1 MRDYQLEIMDQFES
15 QLNKLSQEMKELIDQ
30 LTDDDE
36 YLNAVNSLFRH
47 FHSLKATVS
56 YLDFEDILTVV
67 KKTEE
72 VLSILRH
79 YSKAPSNRS
88 LFAWLDGVS
97 AQIKIWVS
105 EFETNDGVLSET
117 SPALLDAL
125 SFSYDQGDP
134 RLLLKKLSILIVI
147 KSDKLRGVLKENF
160 TKLFKEVLVSK
171 DAKEGFKKYLH
182 NQPSIVISDFNLQE
196 NANGFAMV
204 KKIMQADNKL
214 PIIMLFDTY
223 NRSLLMKLNIY
234 GISTMTKPLKLG
246 HLYSQILEK
255 TQIMYGSKR
264 IKITNEA
271 FQEIVEALKPLP
283 DSIMKV
289 QQLCDNPDTSV
300 RDVVAA
306 VKRDTIFS
314 GLILKEANMP
324 IYGNQGMD
332 SIERAVGFFGKRAVK
347 ALSLAGLANQL
358 GNINL
363 QCYGL
368 SAENFFEVSQM
379 RMRLMISWYAKV
391 SISDLNI
398 LATTAVLGN
407 IGQIIIAKEIE
418 NLGRSEEFLAIV
430 EEQGCKVAE
439 EHILNITAAEITA
452 DILSYWNLD
461 RTLVDSIRYSDNVE
475 QAPDEVI
482 PYSLANHIVFEL
494 IPPRFKDVP
503 IDLSENISEL
513 MIKHEL
519 DKKPLFKAMERMVAT
534 LKS

>member
-1 MRDYQLEIMDQFES
+1 MKDYQSEIMDQFEL
-15 QLNKLSQEMKELIDQ
+15 QLIKLSLEMSELVEKLKDNN
-30 LTDDDE
+30 E
-36 YLNAVNSLFRH
+36 YLSAVNSLFRH

-56 YLDFEDILTVV
+56 YLDFEDILNVV
-67 KKTEE
+67 KKTED

-79 YSKAPSNRS
+79 YSKAPSNKS
-88 LFAWLDGVS
+88 LFAWLEAVS
-97 AQIKIWVS
+97 EQIKIWVG

-125 SFSYDQGDP
+125 SFSYDEGDP
-134 RLLLKKLSILIVI
+134 RLLLKKLSISIVI
-147 KSDKLRGVLKENF
+147 KSDKLRNVLNDNF
-160 TKLFKEVLVSK
+160 LKLFKSVYVSNNAK
-171 DAKEGFKKYLH
+171 DGFKNYIH

-196 NANGFAMV
+196 SSNGFAMV
-204 KKIMQADNKL
+204 KKIMQADSSL
-214 PIIMLFDTY
+214 PIIMLFDRY

-246 HLYSQILEK
+246 QLYSQILEK
-255 TQIMYGSKR
+255 TQIRYGSKR

-289 QQLCDNPDTSV
+289 QRLCDNPDTSV

-314 GLILKEANMP
+314 ALILKEANIP

-347 ALSLAGLANQL
+347 ALSLAEVANQL
-358 GNINL
+358 GSIDL
-363 QCYGL
+363 KCYGI
-368 SAENFFEVSQM
+368 STEKFFEVSQM

-418 NLGRSEEFLAIV
+418 RLGRSEEFLSIV
-430 EEQGCKVAE
+430 NEHGCRVAE
-439 EHILNITAAEITA
+439 EHILNITATEITA

-461 RTLVDSIRYSDNVE
+461 RVLVDSIRYSDNVN
-475 QAPDEVI
+475 QAPDEVTS
-482 PYSLANHIVFEL
+482 YALANHIVFEL
-494 IPPRFKDVP
+494 IPPRFKAVP
-503 IDLSENISEL
+503 VDLSENISEQML
-513 MIKHEL
+513 RYEL
-519 DKKPLFKAMERMVAT
+519 KSEPLFKAIDRMVST
-534 LKS
+534 IES